1 MPGRS
6 RSRSRDR
13 DRRDRDRRDKGER
26 RDRDRDRGRDRDRD
40 RDRDRKKKSKRD
52 RSPEGEGSDDDEA
65 AKAKAKA
72 KAKAERKSNWDRPA
86 PGMSADAVTAASIAA
101 ASASGQ
107 PQGYFGNPSMPTVF
121 SQGMGATANP
131 LLLAQIMAAQ
141 AQAQSGGGAGSVMQQ
156 QLSRK
161 SRELY
166 VGNIPLGTINNGGLK
181 EFFDTAMEAAFGA
194 DASGFKPVVK
204 SEINANGTFAFV
216 EFRTPELATSGLQLS
231 GINMMGRE
239 LRMARPSGYVPPQGG
254 DPALGGGGTGAA
266 TWGAAANAGLA
277 AVPGMMGMMGAGGVV
292 DNVKA
297 RKLYVGN
304 LPLEMSI
311 QENTMK
317 DFFNTAMKAAF
328 PNEPAGDPVESVWMS
343 GERKFCFVTFRSEK
357 ETENGLQLDN
367 IQLMGRPLRI
377 GRPSDYVPTNAAA
390 APPPMV
396 VGGAPAAVVAPAP
409 GAPPSGEPP
418 STTVVRLAN
427 SVTAAEIEDDEE
439 YADILEDMKEE
450 CSKFGT
456 VEGIEMP
463 KEGTGKTMVY
473 IKFDSTSSSATA
485 LKNLHGR
492 SFENRKVEASYYD
505 VEKYD
510 AGTFE

>member
-141 AQAQSGGGAGSVMQQ
+141 AQAQAQSGGFAGLVTQQ
-156 QLSRK
+156 KLSLK
-161 SRELY
+161 FRELY

-216 EFRTPELATSGLQLS
+216 EVPVFSVHGWKIDTSRPVVKLCSWSAWNPTLRALRYVLLEVVMRFLAVCLDVCPCTF
-231 GINMMGRE
+231 
-239 LRMARPSGYVPPQGG
+239 
-254 DPALGGGGTGAA
+254 
-266 TWGAAANAGLA
+266 
-277 AVPGMMGMMGAGGVV
+277 AVSAVFV
-292 DNVKA
+292 
-297 RKLYVGN
+297 
-304 LPLEMSI
+304 
-311 QENTMK
+311 
-317 DFFNTAMKAAF
+317 
-328 PNEPAGDPVESVWMS
+328 
-343 GERKFCFVTFRSEK
+343 CFV
-357 ETENGLQLDN
+357 L
-367 IQLMGRPLRI
+367 
-377 GRPSDYVPTNAAA
+377 
-390 APPPMV
+390 
-396 VGGAPAAVVAPAP
+396 
-409 GAPPSGEPP
+409 
-418 STTVVRLAN
+418 
-427 SVTAAEIEDDEE
+427 
-439 YADILEDMKEE
+439 
-450 CSKFGT
+450 
-456 VEGIEMP
+456 
-463 KEGTGKTMVY
+463 
-473 IKFDSTSSSATA
+473 SSARVFVC
-485 LKNLHGR
+485 G
-492 SFENRKVEASYYD
+492 YC
-505 VEKYD
+505 
-510 AGTFE
+510 